1 MLPASILSALK
12 DLDWTDLNVFSRD
25 AEPLLNEIWKQGLV
39 KDELTNL
46 CGQRSGERNSAVP
59 SAKAIFNQNE
69 SNTTLTLELF
79 PSGHSERA
87 RNYRSHVAALVI
99 TGIIDLSY
107 FEGNG
112 AQSVNGKVRKP
123 FLTKQLTAGSSF
135 CVHKGIIH
143 SLFVP
148 QEAVLLFLTETSS
161 NWNES
166 VS

>member
-1 MLPASILSALK
+1 MLPASILSALE

-25 AEPLLNEIWKQGLV
+25 VEPLLNEIWKQGSV
-39 KDELTNL
+39 KEELTNL
-46 CGQRSGERNSAVP
+46 WAQRAGERNPAV
-59 SAKAIFNQNE
+59 SSVRAISNQNK

-79 PSGHSERA
+79 PSGHSESA
-87 RNYRSHVAALVI
+87 RNYDSHVAALVI
-99 TGIIDLSY
+99 TGIISLSY
-107 FEGNG
+107 VEGNE

-123 FLTKQLTAGSSF
+123 FLTKHLTAGSSF

-148 QEAVLLFLTETSS
+148 QEAVLLSLTETRS
-161 NWNES
+161 NSNES